1 MLDEATSQHGQKT
14 VGLDKRKDGVK
25 DLSHENH
32 FSRRLVDRQLEGEG
46 VELSRWDLWLWRV
59 DGFWGED
66 GEVGRVSGWKIGLV
80 RE

>member
-1 MLDEATSQHGQKT
+1 
-14 VGLDKRKDGVK
+14 
-25 DLSHENH
+25 
-32 FSRRLVDRQLEGEG
+32 LVDRQLEGEG